1 MLNTILKI
9 NVCICTQFPAWG
21 SFLDFIKSL
30 QISYGFIRNG
40 RKVSG
45 EDQQEGEQR
54 CSWCIVSSI
63 RATWNRTRV
72 TYSNHMNPSET
83 FSASGRNGSLQRDHL
98 SFNKAVLTSVRFFAR
113 AFLFASTRFAISTSI
128 LSFHSFTL
136 RQWCIYY
143 TQYNPLNLLIYMLS
157 LFEFKRFI

>member
-1 MLNTILKI
+1 MSNTILKI
-9 NVCICTQFPAWG
+9 NFCIRTQFPVWE

-63 RATWNRTRV
+63 RAT
-72 TYSNHMNPSET
+72 
-83 FSASGRNGSLQRDHL
+83 
-98 SFNKAVLTSVRFFAR
+98 
-113 AFLFASTRFAISTSI
+113 
-128 LSFHSFTL
+128 
-136 RQWCIYY
+136 
-143 TQYNPLNLLIYMLS
+143 
-157 LFEFKRFI
+157 

>member
-1 MLNTILKI
+1 MSNTILEI
-9 NVCICTQFPAWG
+9 NFCIRTQFPVWG

-30 QISYGFIRNG
+30 QISYGCIWNG
-40 RKVSG
+40 RKISG

-54 CSWCIVSSI
+54 CSWCIASSI

-72 TYSNHMNPSET
+72 TYSNQMNPSET
-83 FSASGRNGSLQRDHL
+83 FSASGRNGCLQRDHL

-113 AFLFASTRFAISTSI
+113 AFLFASTRFAISTPFFN
-128 LSFHSFTL
+128 FHSFTL
-136 RQWCIYY
+136 RQWYICY

-157 LFEFKRFI
+157 LFEYKRFI